1 MADPGGAY
9 EFMKE
14 ESNRGK
20 ASPSRRMFSCLYC
33 PRNFQTSQALGGHQN
48 AHKRERAAAAA
59 ASASASASA
68 SRRNE
73 PPTNQLLQN
82 QNQNQNQNQI
92 QPYWLLVEPT
102 TTIQQPFYGST
113 STSSAPLCVRGSAS
127 TPQSLSPPATDDST
141 DPVNLDLSLR
151 L

>member
-1 MADPGGAY
+1 MVSRSVGGSTMADPGGAY
-9 EFMKE
+9 EFMIE

-59 ASASASASA
+59 AA

-82 QNQNQNQNQI
+82 HQNQNQNQ
-92 QPYWLLVEPT
+92 PYWLLAEPT
-102 TTIQQPFYGST
+102 TTIQQPFYAST

-127 TPQSLSPPATDDST
+127 TPPSLSPPATDDST
-141 DPVNLDLSLR
+141 NPVNLDLSLR

>member
-1 MADPGGAY
+1 MADPGGVY

-59 ASASASASA
+59 

-82 QNQNQNQNQI
+82 QNQNQNQNHN
-92 QPYWLLVEPT
+92 QPYWLLVKPT

-141 DPVNLDLSLR
+141 DPCKSSG
-151 L
+151 